1 MQIDLTKKTFTGE
14 EVKFILERL
23 ERAVQSG
30 MLATRTEDNLY
41 LLASYAGVEGKG
53 ISPKW
58 NVKIY
63 TYNRK
68 NRGHSLVCV
77 DLHVL
82 GKLIEEDYSN
92 FTPSGLPVICIDD
105 AGWGF
110 PLCGVMVGVSDERS
124 VYTAVVPVEYFRSN
138 TKNNFA
144 TRRYLKE
151 YTTLAFRLLDQIRVS
166 PKTHRIEICTGYVN
180 QPLREE
186 LRKHGYD
193 VHVAEIKGLLQEKLE
208 EQYRKYVFEEIGA
221 DIYYDPKNI
230 TKAQIAHLYR
240 ACVNYGKKH
249 CPEKIKTGWG
259 AFQQKER
266 SRRNN
271 G

>member
-1 MQIDLTKKTFTGE
+1 MQIDLTKGTLTRE

-23 ERAVQSG
+23 SRAARLG
-30 MLATRTEDNLY
+30 LLTTRSEANPY

-77 DLHVL
+77 DFHVL
-82 GKLIEEDYSN
+82 AKLIEGDYGAL
-92 FTPSGLPVICIDD
+92 TASGLPVIRIDD

-110 PLCGVMVGVSDERS
+110 PLCGVMVGASDEHIVR
-124 VYTAVVPVEYFRSN
+124 TAVVPVEYFRSDTEN
-138 TKNNFA
+138 GFLTK
-144 TRRYLKE
+144 RYLKE
-151 YTTLAFRLLDQIRVS
+151 YTALALHLLEQFGAS

-186 LRKHGYD
+186 LRRHGYE
-193 VHVAEIKGLLQEKLE
+193 VRVAEIKGLLQEQLE
-208 EQYRKYVFEEIGA
+208 SMYRDYIFEELGV
-221 DIYYDPKNI
+221 DIYYDPKQLD
-230 TKAQIAHLYR
+230 KSQIARLYQT
-240 ACVNYGKKH
+240 CVNYGKKH
-249 CPEKIKTGWG
+249 CPDKIKTGWG
-259 AFQQKER
+259 ALQHKEQ
-266 SRRNN
+266 SYEF
-271 G
+271 